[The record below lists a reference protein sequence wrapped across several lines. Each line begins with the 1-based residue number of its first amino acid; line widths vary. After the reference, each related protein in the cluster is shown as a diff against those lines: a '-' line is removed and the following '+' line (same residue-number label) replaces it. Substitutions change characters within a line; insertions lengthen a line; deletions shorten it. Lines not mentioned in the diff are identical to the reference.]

1 MSYRAI
7 GPRPTIELDRF
18 ERPHTEVNLRSRI
31 SADETGND
39 DGGVVGKLAGG
50 AGHGPSRSA
59 PVSFKRLLGGGGLA
73 RERQGQD
80 RLHNPKVPGRESGED
95 SGHPAP
101 LNKTKG
107 RTRGKAQPKYH

>member
-50 AGHGPSRSA
+50 AGHWPSRSA
-59 PVSFKRLLGGGGLA
+59 PVSFKRLLGGG
-73 RERQGQD
+73 RCP
-80 RLHNPKVPGRESGED
+80 PKPQAHTDGYHQHFHKLVPGVDRGHLSPDVLPED
-95 SGHPAP
+95 
-101 LNKTKG
+101 
-107 RTRGKAQPKYH
+107 RY